1 MESSDCLS
9 LAPFQEPSGDK
20 KNENVEDSVAELF
33 VSRDPQ
39 SWKRRT
45 YEDTKVSPSGIVG
58 DVEVSVETVSD
69 RVLTELT
76 VAIGIGVVDV
86 STDGLGKGSSVFTT
100 SLTRGRG
107 CLLAMMIIYRWRR
120 ELTEDVELL
129 LFTDD
134 GNIV

>member
-39 SWKRRT
+39 SRKRKT

-76 VAIGIGVVDV
+76 ITRNIWVVEV
-86 STDGLGKGSSVFTT
+86 SADGLSESTSVFTT
-100 SLTRGRG
+100 RLTCWSGY
-107 CLLAMMIIYRWRR
+107 MI
-120 ELTEDVELL
+120 
-129 LFTDD
+129 
-134 GNIV
+134 